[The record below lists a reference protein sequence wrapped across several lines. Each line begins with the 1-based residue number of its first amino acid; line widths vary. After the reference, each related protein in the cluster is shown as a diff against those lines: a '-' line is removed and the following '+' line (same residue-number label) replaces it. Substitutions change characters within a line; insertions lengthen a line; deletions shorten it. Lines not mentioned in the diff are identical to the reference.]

1 MTFNHRFWDGRDDV
15 CRENT
20 PYIDSQKKF
29 KGKGKAAEH
38 EPDITSTIGI
48 PDSIGNVV
56 SDNLIDYS
64 SDDFNES
71 SPTIH
76 TLRSRGGFKYG
87 SGFTVAESC
96 SSVSKRRPVASKRSP
111 TPEVFITASESST
124 SVTARVSEKIS
135 KRVITVK
142 TTAKNI
148 WKPLYLQPLY
158 GLVNTTNSLI
168 THTFAFTKYIYLQE
182 LAASETFT

>member
-1 MTFNHRFWDGRDDV
+1 MKETQNDSSDDDFQPPILGRK
-15 CRENT
+15 RRSRKNT

-48 PDSIGNVV
+48 PDSIRNVV

-64 SDDFNES
+64 SGDFNES
-71 SPTIH
+71 PPAMH

-87 SGFTVAESC
+87 SEFTAAESS

-124 SVTARVSEKIS
+124 SVTARDSEKIS
-135 KRVITVK
+135 CRI
-142 TTAKNI
+142 
-148 WKPLYLQPLY
+148 
-158 GLVNTTNSLI
+158 
-168 THTFAFTKYIYLQE
+168 
-182 LAASETFT
+182 